1 MIRLTTQQVKMLHR
15 DVIAQSGG
23 SPEIR
28 DGCTGLVRSSR
39 FLWEIPVGTG
49 CAVSE
54 FIVLQICM
62 ENAFWNRWTRHAVS
76 LHCSG
81 EKGNL

>member
-28 DGCTGLVRSSR
+28 DGCTGLVCSSCFFVR
-39 FLWEIPVGTG
+39 GIPVGTRR
-49 CAVSE
+49 AVSTDSSKH
-54 FIVLQICM
+54 FPYKFAM
-62 ENAFWNRWTRHAVS
+62 R
-76 LHCSG
+76 
-81 EKGNL
+81 

>member
-28 DGCTGLVRSSR
+28 DGCTGFVRSSC
-39 FLWEIPVGTG
+39 FLWER
-49 CAVSE
+49 
-54 FIVLQICM
+54 FL
-62 ENAFWNRWTRHAVS
+62 
-76 LHCSG
+76 
-81 EKGNL
+81 